1 MEETRR
7 DSTPHSD
14 SAPPSRARHSARRAR
29 SAHAS
34 HSTHPAHSAHSA
46 PIGGRMDYIDA
57 AKGLAIILVVMG
69 HVLRANTDTISLEV
83 DDLLAGLIYA
93 FHMPLFFFVTGY
105 CRYLSEQKRMLT
117 LPTLGQQCEKLTRRL
132 LSAYLLWTLIYYLL
146 RLITTPGEP
155 ATWLTITLT
164 FRGVAPLWFLAD
176 LLLAEL
182 VFLVIQWAAKGRWLV
197 HAIGALV
204 TGILTT
210 PLFLLLQSVNEL
222 DRAMTALQTAE
233 NKLLFARAKLPYI
246 AMAEVYNPLDHLKSY
261 LAITGIRL
269 LPTLFFLF
277 TGYLAAKLLAHRQL
291 SNVVHV
297 LIGGVAL
304 EITVVTQLLSGNL
317 VNLHLC
323 VITYP
328 QLFLLTG
335 LLGGLGALELCRGL
349 NGILPLWI
357 LRFLGKRTLGI
368 MVVHYPPLPTIEVA
382 GLWCLMLNP
391 NLEFTAGLLLAQT
404 AIAVALSA
412 FATVLIEKKL
422 YL

>member
-1 MEETRR
+1 MEETKR
-7 DSTPHSD
+7 DSTLRPD
-14 SAPPSRARHSARRAR
+14 SAPPSPPPRARRSARRAR
-29 SAHAS
+29 
-34 HSTHPAHSAHSA
+34 PAHSAPPSHSA
-46 PIGGRMDYIDA
+46 RSAQIGGRMDYIDA

-69 HVLRANTDTISLEV
+69 HVLRANTDTISPEV
-83 DDLLAGLIYA
+83 DDLLACLIYS

-117 LPTLGQQCEKLTRRL
+117 LRTLGRQCEKLTRRL
-132 LSAYLLWTLIYYLL
+132 MSAYLLWTLIYYLI

-182 VFLVIQWAAKGRWLV
+182 VFLVIQWAAKGYWLV
-197 HAIGALV
+197 HAVGALV

-210 PLFLLLQSVNEL
+210 PLFQLLQSVNEL
-222 DRAMTALQTAE
+222 DRAMTAAETAE
-233 NKLLFARAKLPYI
+233 NKLLFARAQLPYLAI
-246 AMAEVYNPLDHLKSY
+246 EEVYNPLDHLGDY
-261 LAITGIRL
+261 FAITGIRL
-269 LPTLFFLF
+269 VPTLFFLF
-277 TGYLAAKLLAHRQL
+277 TGYLTARLLAHRPL

-304 EITVVTQLLSGNL
+304 EIAAVTQLLSGNL
-317 VNLHLC
+317 INLHLC

-328 QLFLLTG
+328 QVFLLTG
-335 LLGGLGALELCRGL
+335 LLGSLGTLELCRGL

-357 LRFLGKRTLGI
+357 LRFLGKRTMGI
-368 MVVHYPPLPTIEVA
+368 MAVHYPPLPTIEIA

-412 FATVLIEKKL
+412 FVTVLIEKKL